1 MKPSSSLAPQKFIS
15 QNHAQSP
22 PIRLSVLRLTV
33 HTGLISLW
41 NVHLWVAK
49 SPSSLRSSVL
59 QDLGYDVLSLHV
71 IVQENMCHVAL
82 DHGVVHGST

>member
-1 MKPSSSLAPQKFIS
+1 M
-15 QNHAQSP
+15 
-22 PIRLSVLRLTV
+22 

-82 DHGVVHGST
+82 DQSEVQEGTSPKKVTSLYVLVPRV